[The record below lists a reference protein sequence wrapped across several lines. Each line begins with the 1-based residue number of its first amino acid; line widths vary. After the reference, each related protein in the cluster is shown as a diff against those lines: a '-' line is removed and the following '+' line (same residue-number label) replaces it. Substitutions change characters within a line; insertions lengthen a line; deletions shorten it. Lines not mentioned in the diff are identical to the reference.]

1 MLTTYNH
8 PNFSS
13 AFLFRLYQPKYWYM
27 PVVDIFRRLILTSG
41 LIVIDDTTIQLLVA
55 VAVSVSFVVTF
66 REWKPFYE
74 VETDTLFY
82 ICGKVNPGLRLSP
95 HLASSHFASPRLIT
109 RYFQFLSRRL
119 ANRAVC
125 DNVNVNDHD

>member
-1 MLTTYNH
+1 
-8 PNFSS
+8 
-13 AFLFRLYQPKYWYM
+13 M

-55 VAVSVSFVVTF
+55 VAVSVSFVVAF

-82 ICGKVNPGLRLSP
+82 MCGK
-95 HLASSHFASPRLIT
+95 A
-109 RYFQFLSRRL
+109 
-119 ANRAVC
+119 
-125 DNVNVNDHD
+125 